1 MRGIFIENNDI
12 KLTICIFAFV
22 IGIIVLF
29 CCIALGQFNIDC
41 IMWQNGG
48 TMDTNQ
54 YNVYL
59 EQSISQYRNFGSI
72 LALLGGIGILFDKSV
87 RKD

>member
-1 MRGIFIENNDI
+1 MRGVFIENKDI

-29 CCIALGQFNIDC
+29 CCIGLGQFNMDC
-41 IMWQNGG
+41 IIKQNGG
-48 TMDTNQ
+48 SIATEQ
-54 YNVYL
+54 YNIYL

-87 RKD
+87 RKY

>member
-1 MRGIFIENNDI
+1 MRGVFMENKNL

-29 CCIALGQFNIDC
+29 CCIGLGQFSAEC
-41 IMWQNGG
+41 IIQQNGG
-48 TMDTNQ
+48 TMDSNQ
-54 YNVYL
+54 YNIYL

-87 RKD
+87 RKY

>member
-1 MRGIFIENNDI
+1 MENKNL

-29 CCIALGQFNIDC
+29 CCIGLGQFSVER
-41 IMWQNGG
+41 IMQQNGG

-54 YNVYL
+54 YNIYL

-72 LALLGGIGILFDKSV
+72 LALLGGIGILFDKSA
-87 RKD
+87 RKY